1 MGRDGT
7 GRDGTGRDRQDRQT
21 DIRTDGL
28 FSENIILDTKQYSK
42 CFFNQSLLELY
53 PIRGQTSFCILE
65 VLLLN
70 GLKEDKQLLL
80 HLHYLWNEVLMYTY
94 LLTLALCGP

>member
-1 MGRDGT
+1 M
-7 GRDGTGRDRQDRQT
+7 
-21 DIRTDGL
+21 
-28 FSENIILDTKQYSK
+28 EYTKKYSK

-53 PIRGQTSFCILE
+53 PIWGQTSFCILE

-94 LLTLALCGP
+94 VVGNIVALFCTVTLYVEKVLFSLPRFAF